1 MILARKKC
9 CEKPRTRSVL
19 IAQSFESIAHLHQTF
34 GSAVVT
40 LNTQG
45 SRILVGDMQESV
57 YFAVYKA
64 PENRLLV
71 FADDG
76 GGEI

>member
-1 MILARKKC
+1 MIM
-9 CEKPRTRSVL
+9 
-19 IAQSFESIAHLHQTF
+19 
-34 GSAVVT
+34 T

-45 SRILVGDMQESV
+45 SRIVVGDAQESI

-71 FADDG
+71 FADDTSPR
-76 GGEI
+76 